1 MVKNPTTSAGD
12 AGDLGLIP
20 GSGRYCRAGSGNPFK
35 CSCLENFMNRG
46 PGGLQTMGSQRL
58 GHECAHTH
66 TRTFLWR
73 CSTLRYQ
80 EIQIANKLVRIKP
93 PLIYFHIY

>member
-66 TRTFLWR
+66 THVPSYGDVQLSDTRRFRLLTSWLG
-73 CSTLRYQ
+73 L
-80 EIQIANKLVRIKP
+80 NHL
-93 PLIYFHIY
+93 